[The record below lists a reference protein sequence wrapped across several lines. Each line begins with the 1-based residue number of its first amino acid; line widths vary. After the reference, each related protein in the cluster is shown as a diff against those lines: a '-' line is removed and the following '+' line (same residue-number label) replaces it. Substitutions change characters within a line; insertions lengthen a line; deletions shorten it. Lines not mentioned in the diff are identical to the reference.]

1 MPMNMGSTLFFWFLI
16 LSLWGQCHNAHN
28 ITKLQHCFA
37 CYSCNR
43 VELSQSIECPKEQN
57 MCMVCTKVVP
67 PPKLNFFSLHSHFQT
82 IELIAGNIMNRR
94 CANLKK
100 CQEGLYQSI

>member
-1 MPMNMGSTLFFWFLI
+1 MNMGSTLFFWFLI

-67 PPKLNFFSLHSHFQT
+67 PPKINFFFTSFSFSD
-82 IELIAGNIMNRR
+82 NRTDSR
-94 CANLKK
+94 KYN
-100 CQEGLYQSI
+100 E

>member
-1 MPMNMGSTLFFWFLI
+1 MGSTLFFWFLI

-57 MCMVCTKVVP
+57 MCMVCTKVSCIRD
-67 PPKLNFFSLHSHFQT
+67 FSSDV
-82 IELIAGNIMNRR
+82 
-94 CANLKK
+94 
-100 CQEGLYQSI
+100 CQAS

>member
-1 MPMNMGSTLFFWFLI
+1 MNMGSTLFFWFLI

-67 PPKLNFFSLHSHFQT
+67 PPKIKFFFTSFSFSD
-82 IELIAGNIMNRR
+82 NRTDSR
-94 CANLKK
+94 KYN
-100 CQEGLYQSI
+100 E

>member
-1 MPMNMGSTLFFWFLI
+1 MNMGSTLFFWFLI
-16 LSLWGQCHNAHN
+16 LSSWGQCHNAHN

-67 PPKLNFFSLHSHFQT
+67 PPKIKFFFTSFSFSD
-82 IELIAGNIMNRR
+82 NRTDSR
-94 CANLKK
+94 KYN
-100 CQEGLYQSI
+100 E

>member
-1 MPMNMGSTLFFWFLI
+1 MGSTLFFWFLI

-67 PPKLNFFSLHSHFQT
+67 PPKIKFFFTSFSFSD
-82 IELIAGNIMNRR
+82 NRTDSR
-94 CANLKK
+94 KYN
-100 CQEGLYQSI
+100 E